1 MKITLSFLPTRED
14 YINFKNSLLKKESN
28 KKDFAA
34 TIIAG
39 ILFFL
44 VGIINLFLN
53 AMAFGFL
60 NIGMGIFSCLYF
72 KHFYP
77 LIVKN
82 KAASYYDTH
91 GEKFTSFSYI
101 LDEEEIEIISDRYH
115 LKAPYNM
122 LYKIEEDKNMI
133 LIYSGE
139 GEINYIPKRILSLE
153 EAEFISQI
161 KDKYIEV

>member
-14 YINFKNSLLKKESN
+14 YINFKTCLLKKESN
-28 KKDFAA
+28 KNDFLI
-34 TIIAG
+34 TFIAG
-39 ILFFL
+39 ILIIFAG
-44 VGIINLFLN
+44 VINLIKN
-53 AMAFGFL
+53 EMAFGFL
-60 NIGMGIFSCLYF
+60 NITIGIFLCLYF
-72 KHFYP
+72 KHFHP

-139 GEINYIPKRILSLE
+139 GEINYIPKRILSLD
-153 EAEFISQI
+153 EAEFLSKI

>member
-1 MKITLSFLPTRED
+1 MKITLSFLPTKED
-14 YINFKNSLLKKESN
+14 FINFKFCALKKEVT
-28 KKDFAA
+28 KKDSVIFLF
-34 TIIAG
+34 AG
-39 ILFFL
+39 ILIILAGILNL
-44 VGIINLFLN
+44 VFKEKTL
-53 AMAFGFL
+53 GFL
-60 NIGMGIFSCLYF
+60 YVAIGAFICLYF

-101 LDEEEIEIISDRYH
+101 LDEDKIEIISDRYY

-153 EAEFISQI
+153 EAEFLSKI